1 MSVLRDRINR
11 VRKKIKSDPWLYD
24 DKGRAIVE
32 INVSDA
38 DSFMSVYNA
47 DDKEVLSNETAGF
60 IDNAIKGVPSEK
72 DLHLFI
78 NCENYTPDKEQKY
91 RNAIT
96 NYYINEFADKDE
108 LRRSNWLWASIMLLV
123 SFVGFLVL
131 YLVESTGVLSVVE
144 YMLDIFFWV
153 LAWEAVDIIVLQQR
167 VLRREQKK
175 DLKLIFATFTFN
187 RPEDEQNLS

>member
-1 MSVLRDRINR
+1 MTVLRDRINK
-11 VRKKIKSDPWLYD
+11 VRKKIKSDPWQYD

-60 IDNAIKGVPSEK
+60 IDNAIKGVPSK
-72 DLHLFI
+72 SDLHLYI

-96 NYYINEFADKDE
+96 SYYVNEFADKDE
-108 LRRSNWLWASIMLLV
+108 VRRDNWIYAIIMLIV
-123 SFVGFLVL
+123 SFGGFLLLYFVEMRGVFSVL
-131 YLVESTGVLSVVE
+131 E

-153 LAWEAVDIIVLQQR
+153 LAWEAVDIIALQQHI
-167 VLRREQKK
+167 LRREQKK
-175 DLKLIFATFTFN
+175 DLKIIFATFTFN
-187 RPEDEQNLS
+187 RPDEE